1 MSNLQSATLEASVV
15 SRKTL
20 HGEVSLPEIIQGPAG
35 PAGRDGVSPVITIE
49 DTDTGAILTI
59 TDIEGEKTVE
69 LKDGE
74 DTVYVGEQEPTG
86 NQNVWINPNGKPTA
100 AVVTQPQMETYVT
113 GLGYLTEE
121 EVIQLIQQE
130 LGVIENGSY

>member
-35 PAGRDGVSPVITIE
+35 PAGKDGVSPVIEVE
-49 DTDTGAILTI
+49 DTDTGVTLTI
-59 TDIEGEKTVE
+59 TDAEGEKTVE
-69 LKDGE
+69 LRDGE
-74 DTVYVGEQEPTG
+74 DTVYVGEEEPTG
-86 NQNVWINPNGKPTA
+86 GQNVWINPNGKPTA
-100 AVVTQPQMETYVT
+100 AVVTYSQMETYVT

-121 EVIQLIQQE
+121 EVTKLIQQE